1 MLVKIGA
8 SKPADFSDPVG
19 VLIGCHRKI
28 EDHLGVLE
36 TLTVADKPEPLN
48 PERRGALERSLNYF
62 RNAAPKHSSDED
74 DSLFPRLKKVGG
86 MKTLIAK
93 LEKQHTRLHELQANI
108 EQLGMLW
115 SARGI
120 LSPSDWTRMK
130 TDVEELSSVY
140 SEHIQ
145 IEEHDLFPKVSVSI
159 SVAEL
164 AVVGKEMSARR
175 KD

>member
-28 EDHLGVLE
+28 EDHVGVLE

-74 DSLFPRLKKVGG
+74 DSLFPRLKKASG
-86 MKTLIAK
+86 MKTVIAK
-93 LEKQHTRLHELQANI
+93 LEKQHARLHELQATI

-130 TDVEELSSVY
+130 TDVEELSSLY

-145 IEEHDLFPKVSVSI
+145 IEEHDLFPKVSASL
-159 SVAEL
+159 SAAEL
-164 AVVGKEMSARR
+164 AAVGKEMAARR

>member
-8 SKPADFSDPVG
+8 SKPADYSDPVG
-19 VLIGCHRKI
+19 VLKGCHRKI
-28 EDHLGVLE
+28 EDHLSILE

-62 RNAAPKHSSDED
+62 RNAAPKHSADED
-74 DSLFPRLKKVGG
+74 ESLFPRLMQAGG
-86 MKTLIAK
+86 MKTLILR
-93 LEKQHTRLHELQANI
+93 LEKQHTRLHDLQATI

-120 LSPSDWTRMK
+120 LSPSDWNK
-130 TDVEELSSVY
+130 LKADVEELSSLY

-145 IEEHDLFPKVSVSI
+145 IEEHDLFPKVDAAI
-159 SVAEL
+159 TAGQL
-164 AVVGKEMSARR
+164 AAIGKEMAARR

>member
-1 MLVKIGA
+1 
-8 SKPADFSDPVG
+8 
-19 VLIGCHRKI
+19 
-28 EDHLGVLE
+28 
-36 TLTVADKPEPLN
+36 
-48 PERRGALERSLNYF
+48 
-62 RNAAPKHSSDED
+62 
-74 DSLFPRLKKVGG
+74 

-159 SVAEL
+159 STAEL
-164 AVVGKEMSARR
+164 VVVGKEMSARR